1 MPTPL
6 EGLWQPLYA
15 ELDGER
21 APREVLEQTEFE
33 IRGGTYFVRFGR
45 VTADTGAFLTEDD
58 TAHHF
63 TLRGTAGPN
72 AGRTIPCLFRFVDDT
87 LMICFGLGGTRP
99 PNFRT
104 APDSGLYLCTYRR
117 K

>member
-1 MPTPL
+1 MSNL
-6 EGLWQPLYA
+6 EGCWQQLYA
-15 ELDGER
+15 ELEGQP
-21 APREVLEQTEFE
+21 APVEVLHQTEFE
-33 IRGGTYFVRFGR
+33 IRGGHYFVRFGR
-45 VTADTGAFLTEDD
+45 VTADTGALFVETD
-58 TAHHF
+58 AGHHL

-72 AGRTIPCLFRFVDDT
+72 AGRTIPCLFKFIDDT

-104 APDSGLYLCTYRR
+104 APDSQLYLCTYRR